1 MEPGRITPEQARTA
15 RLLLG
20 WRQRDAA
27 ERLSVT
33 VSSVCEA
40 EHGNKSDII
49 VARLRAAYEAAGVE
63 FTNGGQPGVRMR
75 KVGPSPATIP
85 VDDLNASNDE

>member
-1 MEPGRITPEQARTA
+1 MKPRRITPEQARAA

-27 ERLSVT
+27 ERVSVT

-40 EHGNKSDII
+40 EQGNKSDII
-49 VARLRAAYEAAGVE
+49 AARLRAAYEAAGVE
-63 FTNGGQPGVRMR
+63 FTEGGQPGARMR
-75 KVGPSPATIP
+75 AVSPSR
-85 VDDLNASNDE
+85 